1 MGITLNT
8 PPPSE
13 KNQPTDRTSGAA
25 ADAPAIQVRDV
36 RVQRGGKE
44 VLHVDRL
51 DIPTG
56 VTALVGPNGSGKSTL
71 LHAIA
76 GVLPI
81 RSGSIE
87 VNGDVAYVLQT
98 QHASEHLLVTAGEV
112 VALARAAER
121 GPFGRLRAS
130 DRAAI
135 LRAMERLD
143 VADLAK
149 RHLAEMSGG
158 QRQRVFVAQ
167 GLAQDAEVLLLDEPV
182 AGLDIVS
189 IRQIRR
195 IISEERDAGRAVIVA
210 THDLDEAA
218 RADNVVLVNGAV
230 ISSGPPT
237 EALTPEHLRAAYGG
251 RVLELGDDLVAV
263 DDGVHPTDH
272 EHHHHDH

>member
-8 PPPSE
+8 PPKSGR
-13 KNQPTDRTSGAA
+13 NQPAH
-25 ADAPAIQVRDV
+25 ADVVSAPAIEMRDV
-36 RVQRGGKE
+36 RVHRGGRE
-44 VLHVDRL
+44 VLFVDELR
-51 DIPTG
+51 IPSG

-76 GVLPI
+76 GVLPTK
-81 RSGSIE
+81 SGSMSI
-87 VNGDVAYVLQT
+87 NGDVAYVLQT

-112 VALARAAER
+112 VALARAADR
-121 GPFGRLRAS
+121 GPFGRLRAA

-135 LRAMERLD
+135 ETAMERLD
-143 VADLAK
+143 VADLSK

-167 GLAQDAEVLLLDEPV
+167 GLAQKADVLLLDEPV
-182 AGLDIVS
+182 AGLDVVS

-195 IISEERDAGRAVIVA
+195 IISEERDAGRAVVVA

-218 RADNVVLVNGAV
+218 RADHVVLVKGTV
-230 ISSGPPT
+230 ISSGTPA
-237 EALTPEHLRAAYGG
+237 EALTPEHLKAAYGG
-251 RVLELGDDLVAV
+251 RVLELGDDLVAI
-263 DDGVHPTDH
+263 DDGVHHDDH